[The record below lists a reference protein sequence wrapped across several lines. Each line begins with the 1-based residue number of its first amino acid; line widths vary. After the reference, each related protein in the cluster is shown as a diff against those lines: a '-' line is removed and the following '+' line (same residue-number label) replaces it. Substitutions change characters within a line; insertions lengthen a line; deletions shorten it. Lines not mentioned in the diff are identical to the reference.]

1 MQIIP
6 GIITN
11 MIQSGTIYESDDE
24 MKVRNAFA

>member
-11 MIQSGTIYESDDE
+11 MIQSGTIYERD
-24 MKVRNAFA
+24 NAIKILIAYA